1 MKKQRVKSV
10 VFTLS
15 FLILFQS
22 CFSYR
27 TVNYSEI
34 SNDKKQKVELE
45 MLDRTKFSGQLVS
58 TDDRTITLLNDG
70 IEQKVLKKDIYEI
83 KIKKFSVLKTL
94 GNIAR
99 GGAWVA
105 ASAGIFFIIILSG
118 SNGIP

>member
-1 MKKQRVKSV
+1 MKKQGIKSI
-10 VFTLS
+10 VFSLS

-45 MLDRTKFSGQLVS
+45 MLDRTKLSGQLVS
-58 TDDRTITLLNDG
+58 TDDRTITLKNDG

-83 KIKKFSVLKTL
+83 KIKKFSILKSL

-105 ASAGIFFIIILSG
+105 ASAGIFFIIILSR
-118 SNGIP
+118 SDGIP

>member
-27 TVNYSEI
+27 TVNYSEV
-34 SNDKKQKVELE
+34 SNDKKQKVEVE

-58 TDDRTITLLNDG
+58 TDDRTITLINDG

-118 SNGIP
+118 SDGIP

>member
-1 MKKQRVKSV
+1 VRIIVIL
-10 VFTLS
+10 LS

-34 SNDKKQKVELE
+34 SNDKKQKVEVE

-58 TDDRTITLLNDG
+58 TDDKSMTLDNNG

-83 KIKKFSVLKTL
+83 KIKKFSILKTL
-94 GNIAR
+94 GKIAK

-105 ASAGIFFIIILSG
+105 ASAGILFIYALSK
-118 SNGIP
+118 SDGIQ

>member
-1 MKKQRVKSV
+1 MKKQGIKSV
-10 VFTLS
+10 VFSLS

-45 MLDRTKFSGQLVS
+45 MLDRTKLSGQLVS
-58 TDDRTITLLNDG
+58 TDDRTITLKNDG

-83 KIKKFSVLKTL
+83 KIKKFSILKSL

-105 ASAGIFFIIILSG
+105 ASGGIFFIIILSRSDG
-118 SNGIP
+118 VP

>member
-1 MKKQRVKSV
+1 MKKQGIKSV
-10 VFTLS
+10 VFSLS

-45 MLDRTKFSGQLVS
+45 MLDRTKLSGQLVS
-58 TDDRTITLLNDG
+58 TDDRTITLQNDG

-94 GNIAR
+94 KKIAK

-105 ASAGIFFIIILSG
+105 ASAGIFFIIILSN
-118 SNGIP
+118 SDGIP

>member
-1 MKKQRVKSV
+1 MKKPEIKSV
-10 VFTLS
+10 VFSLS

-34 SNDKKQKVELE
+34 SKDKKQKVELE
-45 MLDRTKFSGQLVS
+45 MLDRTKLSGQLVS
-58 TDDRTITLLNDG
+58 TDDRTITLKNDG

-83 KIKKFSVLKTL
+83 KIKKFSILKSL

-105 ASAGIFFIIILSG
+105 ASAGIFFIIILSRSDG
-118 SNGIP
+118 VP